1 MRNFTAQHIGRAFG
15 LDLWTVVTIQ
25 MIPGFLAQPL
35 RGGMVDGF
43 ADRCCDLND
52 FRADS
57 AAPQGR
63 LAIFLGP
70 LMVGW
75 GGHLILAGSK
85 FGDALGE
92 ALGGHGKGGR
102 EGFGAALGRL
112 LELFGRFWEAT
123 GVGCRDSPGRF
134 NGAQRG
140 WARPT
145 HFWAAVPSA
154 RGPPNGSQAPRRH
167 PRAPPPPGN

>member
-25 MIPGFLAQPL
+25 MIPGFPAQPL

-52 FRADS
+52 FRADC

-70 LMVGW
+70 LMVA
-75 GGHLILAGSK
+75 GGVGTLILAGGR

-92 ALGGHGKGGR
+92 ALGNHGK
-102 EGFGAALGRL
+102 
-112 LELFGRFWEAT
+112 
-123 GVGCRDSPGRF
+123 
-134 NGAQRG
+134 
-140 WARPT
+140 
-145 HFWAAVPSA
+145 
-154 RGPPNGSQAPRRH
+154 
-167 PRAPPPPGN
+167 